1 MEKKVSVSNSLE
13 LNDSILKDSILKD
26 IKDNIQSLDNEE
38 LNLDDEVFND
48 TYASK
53 EKVEHRA
60 NLSYIQRRINN
71 MNIESMSQV
80 YKIIADHNEKF
91 TETKTD
97 ILINLGNLGHN
108 CINDIMNFIE
118 YLDTNQEILLKDE
131 IEKNDFK
138 NELHN

>member
-108 CINDIMNFIE
+108 CINDIINFIE

>member
-1 MEKKVSVSNSLE
+1 MEKKVSVSSSLE
-13 LNDSILKDSILKD
+13 LKESILKDSILKD
-26 IKDNIQSLDNEE
+26 IKDNIQSPDNEE
-38 LNLDDEVFND
+38 LNLDNEVLND

-53 EKVEHRA
+53 EKVEHRT
-60 NLSYIQRRINN
+60 NLSFIQRRINN

-80 YKIIADHNEKF
+80 YKIIEDHNEKF

-108 CINDIMNFIE
+108 CINNIMNFIE

-138 NELHN
+138 NELHS

>member
-1 MEKKVSVSNSLE
+1 MEKKVSVSSSLE
-13 LNDSILKDSILKD
+13 IKDSILKDSILKD

-38 LNLDDEVFND
+38 LNLDDEVFYN
-48 TYASK
+48 TNASK

-97 ILINLGNLGHN
+97 ILINLGNLGQN

-118 YLDTNQEILLKDE
+118 YLDTNQEILIKDE

>member
-1 MEKKVSVSNSLE
+1 MEKKLSISSSLE
-13 LNDSILKDSILKD
+13 IKDSILKD
-26 IKDNIQSLDNEE
+26 IQNNIESFDNEE
-38 LNLDDEVFND
+38 ANLGNDVLNNNI
-48 TYASK
+48 SK
-53 EKVEHRA
+53 EKVEHRT

-80 YKIIADHNEKF
+80 YKIIEEHNEKF

-97 ILINLGNLGHN
+97 ILINLGNLGN
-108 CINDIMNFIE
+108 TCITNIINFIE

-138 NELHN
+138 NEMRN

>member
-138 NELHN
+138 NKLHN

>member
-38 LNLDDEVFND
+38 LNLDDELFDN
-48 TYASK
+48 TYVSK

-108 CINDIMNFIE
+108 CINNIMNFIE

-138 NELHN
+138 NELNN

>member
-138 NELHN
+138 SELHN

>member
-1 MEKKVSVSNSLE
+1 MEKKLSISSSLE
-13 LNDSILKDSILKD
+13 IKDSILKD
-26 IKDNIQSLDNEE
+26 IQNNIESFDNEE
-38 LNLDDEVFND
+38 ANLGNDVLNNNI
-48 TYASK
+48 SK
-53 EKVEHRA
+53 EKVEHRT

-80 YKIIADHNEKF
+80 YKIIEEHNEKF

-97 ILINLGNLGHN
+97 ILINLGNLGNN
-108 CINDIMNFIE
+108 CINNIINFIE

-138 NELHN
+138 NEMRN